1 MVGLAGSAVVI
12 ILTSIEDVKEL
23 REKRESESS
32 SNLVRDTHFSEPFP
46 MERHTDIKSRLLPR
60 PAPGVETAHYAHA
73 HTGSVVSAYEVTVDY
88 SFFQLLPPS
97 DVAQDSSFDVLS
109 VP

>member
-46 MERHTDIKSRLLPR
+46 M
-60 PAPGVETAHYAHA
+60 GTAHGH
-73 HTGSVVSAYEVTVDY
+73 
-88 SFFQLLPPS
+88 
-97 DVAQDSSFDVLS
+97 
-109 VP
+109 